1 MARYLR
7 GQVIT
12 KFASLFLT
20 LFPLWVL
27 VAALAGL
34 VVPDAL
40 SSLST
45 WVVPLLMGVMLCMGL
60 TLSFGDFVDLSNYK
74 WALVLGVM
82 LQFSVMPL
90 LAFFISILFG
100 FSPDLTAGMVLLGSV
115 AGGTAS
121 NVITM
126 IAGGNV
132 ALSVSM
138 TAFSTI
144 FSILLTPLLLLLWVG
159 SIVEVQAAEMLGNLF
174 KIVLIPV
181 ALGVLTGHFL
191 RGAVDLIEIALAPI
205 AVVLVVSI
213 IGIVVALNSDRI
225 SDGALMVGAATLIH
239 NVCGLIAGY
248 AIARLF
254 KYDSVIARTIVIEVG
269 MQNSGVAAVL
279 ALKFFTPMAALPAA
293 MFSIWLNITG
303 SIYAYFCTRSDK
315 GTQRNNK
322 LGRVD

>member
-1 MARYLR
+1 M
-7 GQVIT
+7 
-12 KFASLFLT
+12 
-20 LFPLWVL
+20 L
-27 VAALAGL
+27 VAALVGL
-34 VVPDAL
+34 MAPDAL
-40 SSLST
+40 STLST
-45 WVVPLLMGVMLCMGL
+45 WIVPLLMGVMLCMGL
-60 TLSFGDFVDLSNYK
+60 TLSIGDFIDLANHK
-74 WALVLGVM
+74 WALVLGVV

-90 LAFFISILFG
+90 LAFLISKSFG
-100 FSPDLTAGMVLLGSV
+100 FSPELTAGMVLLGSV

-126 IAGGNV
+126 IAGGSV

-144 FSILLTPLLLLLWVG
+144 FSILLTPLLLLFWVG
-159 SIVEVQAAEMLGNLF
+159 SIVEVQAAQMLGNLF

-181 ALGVLTGHFL
+181 ASGVLIGHFF
-191 RGAVDLIEIALAPI
+191 RRAVDRIEIALAPI
-205 AVVLVVSI
+205 AVFLVVSI

-225 SDGALMVGAATLIH
+225 SDGALMVGVATLIH

-248 AIARLF
+248 VIARLF
-254 KYDSVIARTIVIEVG
+254 KYDSVIARTIAIEVG

-303 SIYAYFCTRSDK
+303 SIYAYLCARRDK
-315 GTQRNNK
+315 SAQRENK
-322 LGRVD
+322 LGEVA